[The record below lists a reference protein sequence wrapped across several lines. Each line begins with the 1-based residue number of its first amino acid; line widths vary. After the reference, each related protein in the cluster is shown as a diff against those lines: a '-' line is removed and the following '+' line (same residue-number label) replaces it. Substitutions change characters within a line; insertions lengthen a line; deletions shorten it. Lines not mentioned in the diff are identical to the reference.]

1 MNFNQERYFFLSGLI
16 SLSFFIGLLF
26 LIGYSIVLAPKVQ
39 QFAMIQSDV
48 VNVSIALSEEKAP
61 SEKTPEPEAQPP
73 LQPEVQPEHSEAKSE
88 TAKPT
93 VEPVQDISDLFAQVK
108 PVKTPKKD
116 RDDPKRLE
124 QLNALEKE
132 ISNTKS
138 TTRISDKVN
147 KVELAKPSVKMTP
160 QGGST
165 GPLVDKYYATIQAMV
180 KSYFHPPAGTAG
192 EVAKVRMTFSA
203 SGKLVSY
210 RVLNYSGNGAFNN
223 EVDWLKDRLSSIRFP
238 EHPDGKEAVLDF
250 ILTAKE

>member
-1 MNFNQERYFFLSGLI
+1 MNFNQERNFFLSGLI
-16 SLSFFIGLLF
+16 SLSFFVAILF
-26 LIGYSIVLAPKVQ
+26 LITYSAILAPKTQ

-48 VNVSIALSEEKAP
+48 INVSIALSEIKAP
-61 SEKTPEPEAQPP
+61 EAATSEPESQPQSEMQPP
-73 LQPEVQPEHSEAKSE
+73 QPSHEQAEAS
-88 TAKPT
+88 KPA
-93 VEPVQDISDLFAQVK
+93 VEPVAQISDLFAQVK
-108 PVKTPKKD
+108 PDKTPKKE

-132 ISNTKS
+132 VINRKENA
-138 TTRISDKVN
+138 RISDKVN
-147 KVELAKPSVKMTP
+147 NLELAKPSVKVVA

-180 KSYFHPPAGTAG
+180 RSYFHPPAGTAG
-192 EVAKVRMTFSA
+192 EVAKVRMNFNA

-210 RVLNYSGNGAFNN
+210 RVISYSGNGTFNN
-223 EVDWLKDRLSSIRFP
+223 EVDWLKDRLSSVRFP